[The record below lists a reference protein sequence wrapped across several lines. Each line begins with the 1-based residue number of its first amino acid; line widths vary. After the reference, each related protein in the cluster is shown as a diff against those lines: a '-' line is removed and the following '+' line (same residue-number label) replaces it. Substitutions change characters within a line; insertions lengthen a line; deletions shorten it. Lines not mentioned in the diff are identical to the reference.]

1 MADTSE
7 RLRERLQVA
16 VQHFWTVRGAQ
27 ATKQGG
33 ELEAEKDRGE
43 RSAVTAGR
51 HMDGFFSLVRAIL
64 VEAGL
69 ADAAIFT
76 RSRTELPGWFRSD
89 KDWDLLI
96 VADQKLIGA
105 IEFKSQVGPSF
116 GNNFNNR
123 TEEALGNATDLWA
136 AYREGAF
143 KPSERPWLG
152 YLMLLE
158 ECPKSLR
165 PVRPSEPHFRVF
177 PEFAG
182 ERDSRNRA
190 RGVSYAK
197 RYEILIMKLVR
208 ERLYEAGC
216 LLLSNR
222 TDGLTG
228 AHTEP
233 NPELGFHQFAES
245 LMARA
250 IAYAR
255 MRG

>member
-1 MADTSE
+1 MTDASE
-7 RLRERLQVA
+7 RLRERLQAA
-16 VQHFWTVRGAQ
+16 VQHFWIIRQAQ
-27 ATKQGG
+27 ATSQGG
-33 ELEAEKDRGE
+33 ELDKDRGE
-43 RSAVTAGR
+43 RSAVTGGR
-51 HMDGFFSLVRAIL
+51 HMDGFFNLVRAIL

-69 ADAAIFT
+69 PDAAIFSQK
-76 RSRTELPGWFRSD
+76 RSELPGWFRSD

-96 VADQKLIGA
+96 VVDQKLIGA
-105 IEFKSQVGPSF
+105 IECKSQVGPSF

-136 AYREGAF
+136 AYREGAL

-165 PVRPSEPHFRVF
+165 PVRPREPHFRVF

-182 ERDSRNRA
+182 ERDSRGKP

-197 RYEILIMKLVR
+197 RYEILITKLVR

-216 LLLSNR
+216 LLLSDR
-222 TDGLTG
+222 TSGLSG
-228 AHTEP
+228 IYNEP
-233 NPELGFHQFAES
+233 TPELGFHQFAES

-255 MRG
+255 MRE